1 MMMEQKKAI
10 VFPLRNAGEYI
21 EKENEMARGKI
32 DFTKMDNIK
41 FIEEVAEGISKEDK
55 NWDWQAKEICQH
67 SLLLWWE
74 YLRFEGTH
82 IQEWIFNRKPFI
94 HCTVQAAK
102 RRREDGMGSGRREE
116 ILHLGNSGNQK
127 ARQEGGHTWQQYIH
141 SNSRM

>member
-1 MMMEQKKAI
+1 MMMEQQKKAI

-21 EKENEMARGKI
+21 EKENDMARAKI

-74 YLRFEGTH
+74 YLRFEGTEGFK
-82 IQEWIFNRKPFI
+82 IEYDEDEDFFSVYDEQGDDITDELEDTLDMKSTMRSIFWY
-94 HCTVQAAK
+94 A
-102 RRREDGMGSGRREE
+102 S
-116 ILHLGNSGNQK
+116 
-127 ARQEGGHTWQQYIH
+127 
-141 SNSRM
+141 SRY